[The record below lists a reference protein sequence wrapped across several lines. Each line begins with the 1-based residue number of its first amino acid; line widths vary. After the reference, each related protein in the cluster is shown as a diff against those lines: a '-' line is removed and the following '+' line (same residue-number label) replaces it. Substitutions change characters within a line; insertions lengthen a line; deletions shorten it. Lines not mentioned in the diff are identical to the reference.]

1 MSKENR
7 KQHYIP
13 QCYFRNFSENK
24 KSIWV
29 YNKKNS
35 KSYTQSIA
43 NIAYEDNFYKLADKV
58 VDGKTITSANMLEK
72 EFFANNLEIMYSDCL
87 KLFASKTK
95 EWLNDHN
102 NNTVIDKK
110 TKDIFSALIALQY
123 LRMPNIRDMHIDAN
137 KKAKNYAFE
146 LYKGFYKTQVDEKQH
161 NFIDSITLK
170 YDEELQSLEHFY
182 IYGDQKLIDSY
193 QDQLVN
199 KIWIFYVTVHNNVYT
214 SDNPIL
220 TKPHIVNQP
229 YLYSGFGMNGVEIIF
244 PLNSSLVLTI
254 WDEEYF
260 TDKRKLDNTFCLI
273 DPKSLREYN
282 LYQYMFSNS
291 ETYCVNN
298 NFNLIRAMVHMN
310 GGKEHFAD
318 RPRISVNGK

>member
-1 MSKENR
+1 MSKENK

-13 QCYFRNFSENK
+13 QCYCRNFSENK

-43 NIAYEDNFYKLADKV
+43 NIAYEDDFYKLADKV
-58 VDGKTITSANMLEK
+58 VDGETITSANMLEK
-72 EFFANNLEIMYSDCL
+72 EFFANNLEIIYSDCL

-95 EWLNDHN
+95 EWLTDHN
-102 NNTVIDKK
+102 NNPVIDKK

-123 LRMPNIRDMHIDAN
+123 LRMPNIREMHIDAN
-137 KKAKNYAFE
+137 KKAKNYTFE
-146 LYKGFYKTQVDEKQH
+146 LFKDFYKTQVEEKQH
-161 NFIDSITLK
+161 SFVDSIALE

-199 KIWIFYVTVHNNVYT
+199 KIWIFYVTEHNNVYT

-220 TKPHIVNQP
+220 TKPHIANQP
-229 YLYSGFGMNGVEIIF
+229 YLYSGFGMNGVEVIF

-254 WDEEYF
+254 WDEGYF
-260 TDKRKLDNTFCLI
+260 IDKRKFDNTFCLI
-273 DPKSLREYN
+273 DAKSLREYN

-291 ETYCVNN
+291 ETYCIND

-310 GGKEHFAD
+310 EGKEHFAD
-318 RPRISVNGK
+318 RPRIYVNGK

>member
-1 MSKENR
+1 MSKENK

-13 QCYFRNFSENK
+13 QCYFRNFSENN

-43 NIAYEDNFYKLADKV
+43 NIACEDDFYKLAEKV

-95 EWLNDHN
+95 EWLSNQN
-102 NNTVIDKK
+102 NNPVIDKK

-123 LRMPNIRDMHIDAN
+123 LRMPNIREMYIDAN
-137 KKAKNYAFE
+137 KKVNNYAFE
-146 LYKGFYKTQVDEKQH
+146 LNKELYKTQVDEKQYSL
-161 NFIDSITLK
+161 IDSITLE
-170 YDEELQSLEHFY
+170 YDEELQSLEHFF

-199 KIWIFYVTVHNNVYT
+199 KIWVFYVTEHNNVYT

-220 TKPHIVNQP
+220 TKPHIPNQP
-229 YLYSGFGMNGVEIIF
+229 YLYSGFGMNGVEVIF
-244 PLNSSLVLTI
+244 PLSSSLLLTI
-254 WDEEYF
+254 WDEKYF

-273 DPKSLREYN
+273 NDKSLREYN
-282 LYQYMFSNS
+282 LYQYMYSNY
-291 ETYCVNN
+291 ETYSQND
-298 NFNLIRAMVHMN
+298 NFNLIKAMLQIR
-310 GGKEHFAD
+310 GGKQYFAA
-318 RPRISVNGK
+318 RPRIYVNGK

>member
-1 MSKENR
+1 MSKENN

-29 YNKKNS
+29 YNKRNS

-43 NIAYEDNFYKLADKV
+43 NIAYKDDFYKLAEKI
-58 VDGKTITSANMLEK
+58 VDGETITSANMLEK

-95 EWLNDHN
+95 EWLNNHEN
-102 NNTVIDKK
+102 NPVIDKK

-123 LRMPNIRDMHIDAN
+123 LRMPNIREMHIDAN
-137 KKAKNYAFE
+137 KKVNNYTFE
-146 LYKGFYKTQVDEKQH
+146 LYKEFYKTQVEEKQYTS
-161 NFIDSITLK
+161 IDSITLE
-170 YDEELQSLEHFY
+170 YDDELQSLEHFY

-199 KIWIFYVTVHNNVYT
+199 KIWVFYVTEQNNVYT

-220 TKPHIVNQP
+220 TKPHIANQP
-229 YLYSGFGMNGVEIIF
+229 CFYSGFGMNGVEVIF
-244 PLNSSLVLTI
+244 PLNDSLVLTM
-254 WDEEYF
+254 WDEKYF
-260 TDKRKLDNTFCLI
+260 TEKRELDNTFCLI
-273 DPKSLREYN
+273 DSKLLREYN
-282 LYQYMFSNS
+282 LYQYLFSNS
-291 ETYCVNN
+291 ETYCVDD
-298 NFNLIRAMVHMN
+298 NFNLIRAMVDMN
-310 GGKEHFAD
+310 EGKEYFMD
-318 RPRISVNGK
+318 RPRIYVNDK